1 MQRTPLQ
8 IIAAVPQLVLYGLL
22 GAPVLTTLLTL
33 FIGGISTIP
42 ALVGIAVL
50 AGFGFLLTGL
60 ARFERA
66 RAGWTFD
73 LAIPEHPLKRSRRT
87 DGWAWLHTTVLQY
100 ADARTWAG
108 ILHGFIVSVL
118 GLISLI
124 AVWVFTHGIVWL
136 FVPSRSADGFGFG
149 FGLFD
154 SGVPT
159 WLVMLLGLVLALV
172 SVAVMV
178 GLAMA
183 HRAVSRQL
191 LVPDRERELR
201 QEATQQ
207 SHARQQAL
215 SAADIERARIERDL
229 HDGLQP
235 RLVSIGMTLGMARRR
250 LENDPVEAGELIE
263 EAHESV
269 KTATAELRQL
279 VRGFQPAVLQDRGLD
294 AALSALIGRSSTPMD
309 VRVDLPH
316 RYSSR
321 AEATMYFAV
330 AESLT
335 NAAKHAGPASVRVD
349 LNEHDGRLVARIV
362 DNGRGGA
369 HRVPGGG
376 IDGVANRVAAAGGT
390 YRISSPEGGPTEIEV
405 TVPCAS

>member
-1 MQRTPLQ
+1 M
-8 IIAAVPQLVLYGLL
+8 
-22 GAPVLTTLLTL
+22 
-33 FIGGISTIP
+33 
-42 ALVGIAVL
+42 
-50 AGFGFLLTGL
+50 
-60 ARFERA
+60 
-66 RAGWTFD
+66 
-73 LAIPEHPLKRSRRT
+73 
-87 DGWAWLHTTVLQY
+87 
-100 ADARTWAG
+100 
-108 ILHGFIVSVL
+108 
-118 GLISLI
+118 
-124 AVWVFTHGIVWL
+124 
-136 FVPSRSADGFGFG
+136 
-149 FGLFD
+149 
-154 SGVPT
+154 
-159 WLVMLLGLVLALV
+159 
-172 SVAVMV
+172 
-178 GLAMA
+178 
-183 HRAVSRQL
+183 
-191 LVPDRERELR
+191 
-201 QEATQQ
+201 
-207 SHARQQAL
+207 
-215 SAADIERARIERDL
+215 
-229 HDGLQP
+229 
-235 RLVSIGMTLGMARRR
+235 
-250 LENDPVEAGELIE
+250 
-263 EAHESV
+263 

-309 VRVDLPH
+309 VRVDLPR